1 MLTYVLRRI
10 GQSFIVLLVVAL
22 IVFLLL
28 HALPG
33 GPARA
38 ILGARATP
46 QEVRYYNVANGY
58 NKPVIIQY
66 FNWLNRLVHGRL
78 GFSQKYNEAVSSLF
92 AVDIPKSLLITAPAM
107 VIALLVALP
116 MGLFQA
122 AHRNKLAD
130 HAITGVTL
138 VFYSMPVFWLA
149 LMLILYVA
157 VDGHLLPAEA
167 PQGSTV
173 GQILQHA
180 NGLILPIATLSLI
193 TVALF
198 TRYLRSAAIDNLLQ
212 DYVRTAKA
220 KGVSNRRVLWG
231 HVFKNALLST
241 VTLVG
246 LSLPGIFAGAVV
258 TETVFN
264 YPGVGYL
271 FWTSA
276 QSRDFPVVMGF
287 LLLVGTATVVGS
299 LLADLSLVA
308 LDPRIRL
315 VK

>member
-1 MLTYVLRRI
+1 MLIYVVRRV
-10 GQSFIVLLVVAL
+10 GQSVVVLLVVAL

-28 HALPG
+28 HFLPG

-46 QEVRYYNVANGY
+46 QEVHNFNVANGY
-58 NKPVIIQY
+58 NKPVVVQY
-66 FNWLNRLVHGRL
+66 FDWLNQLVHGHF
-78 GFSQKYNEAVSSLF
+78 GFSQKYNESVTSLF
-92 AVDIPKSLLITAPAM
+92 ATDLPKSLLITVPAF
-107 VIALLVALP
+107 VLALLVALP
-116 MGLFQA
+116 TGLFQA
-122 AHRNKLAD
+122 SRRNKFID
-130 HAITGVTL
+130 HVITAVSL

-149 LMLILYVA
+149 LLLILYVA
-157 VDGHLLPAEA
+157 VEGHLLPPEA
-167 PQGSTV
+167 PQGTSV
-173 GQILQHA
+173 GQILAHA

-193 TVALF
+193 TIALF

-220 KGVSNRRVLWG
+220 KGVSDRRILWG

-246 LSLPGIFAGAVV
+246 LALPGVVSGAVV

-276 QSRDFPVVMGF
+276 QSRDYPVVLGF
-287 LLLVGTATVVGS
+287 LLMVGAATVIGS

-315 VK
+315 QK